1 MGRRMKS
8 VRKHAGLRNFLLQT
22 IRDINCLKYRTLT
35 KTIETVKYYGYPDIY
50 TYGTG
55 VYLLNNGVKLTY
67 NYVYIM
73 IGTQIKEVI
82 DFSCAVENRCLNSE
96 SHCTN
101 L

>member
-1 MGRRMKS
+1 MAKRMKS

-22 IRDINCLKYRTLT
+22 ISNIDCLKYRTLT
-35 KTIETVKYYGYPDIY
+35 KSIETVKYYGYPDIY

-73 IGTQIKEVI
+73 DCTQIKTVI
-82 DFSCAVENRCLNSE
+82 DFA
-96 SHCTN
+96 CTVG
-101 L
+101 